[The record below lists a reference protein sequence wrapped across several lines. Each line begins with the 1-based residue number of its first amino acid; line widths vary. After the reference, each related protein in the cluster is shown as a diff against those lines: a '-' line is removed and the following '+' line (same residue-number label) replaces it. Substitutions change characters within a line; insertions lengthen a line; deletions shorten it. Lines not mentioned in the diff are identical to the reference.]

1 MCFRTWMKTQ
11 VRSTTRKRS
20 GKTLRSSAGKD
31 RCALRLVEAGIQLAS
46 DRGYRQDQSGRSD
59 PRAAMAS
66 ERPRRMISWAEV
78 ANDRLIKITHL
89 DRQSS
94 MLATG
99 PRFPTDSRRR
109 SRHERHLATSDE
121 LMEPF
126 VKPRSASAY
135 ACADAAILRLRSA
148 SSSLMRC
155 SGSKITCIT
164 PPDSQSW
171 HPIVPPGCGVL

>member
-1 MCFRTWMKTQ
+1 MKTQ